1 MKKKIQQILKSV
13 FGYDEFR
20 DLQQTL
26 ILNVLA
32 KKHSLGIMPTGSGKS
47 ICYQI
52 PALIFPG
59 LTVVVSPLISL
70 MKDQVDQLRELGI
83 KATYL
88 NSSLPRS
95 EYEDIVSD
103 ISRSKY
109 KLLYIA
115 PESLLT
121 DRILWLLKSTDV
133 SLITVDEA
141 HCISEWGHDF
151 RPEYRQLADLRDH
164 FPQAAFLALTATA
177 TKTVRIDIAHILKI
191 DSPNVF
197 VSSFNRPNLYLAVE
211 LKTDAHRQI
220 IDFLKFFPNESGIIY
235 CATRKQVDEYTHFLQ
250 QKGLSVL
257 PYHAGLT
264 DSQRLHNQENFSR
277 DDVQI
282 MVATIAFGMGINK
295 PNIRYILHTDL
306 PKNIETYY
314 QQIGRAGRDGEPAS
328 CLLLFNYGD
337 LIKIK
342 YFFKEKSETEQVHEN
357 NLLQQ
362 MLRFCETDV
371 CRRQILL
378 NYFGEEYAETNCQN
392 CDNCLTDDQEKT
404 DLTVQVQKF
413 LSCIWRTKELFG
425 ANYIIN
431 ILRGSKDK
439 RLLEN
444 RHDQLSTYNIGT
456 EHSKRQWNELYSKLI
471 SARIITR
478 EEHYG
483 SLKLTPKAWDIL
495 KNKTTYMGKLR
506 PDTKPEKPV
515 PIEKI
520 ELEYDQNLFE
530 LLRAERKRIANQKNV
545 PPYVIF
551 PDKTLHELAY
561 YFPQSEES
569 LLSIHGIGEIKAISY
584 APLFL
589 PLIQK
594 YAAEHSISEIS
605 KRGSAK
611 KKSSTLKYF
620 HTAELFNS
628 GKLIHQISE
637 ELGIGTETII
647 RHLYAYLQAGHKL
660 NRIPDEQDNFP
671 DLKEIEVSFP
681 YFQSLGTEFLKPIF
695 EALNGAIPYEILRKA
710 RLIYLIMNSNSYT

>member
-26 ILNVLA
+26 IMNVLS

-52 PALIFPG
+52 PALILPG
-59 LTVVVSPLISL
+59 LTIVVTPLISL
-70 MKDQVDQLRELGI
+70 MKDQVDQLRELGV
-83 KATYL
+83 KATFL

-95 EYEDIVSD
+95 EYENIISD
-103 ISRSKY
+103 ISRKQY

-121 DRILWLLKSTDV
+121 DRILWLLKSIEV

-164 FPQAAFLALTATA
+164 FPQAIFLALTATA
-177 TKTVRIDIAHILKI
+177 TDAVRLDIARILKI
-191 DSPNVF
+191 TSPNVF
-197 VSSFNRPNLYLAVE
+197 VSSFNRPNLFLAVE
-211 LKTDAHRQI
+211 LKTDIHKQI
-220 IDFLKFFPNESGIIY
+220 TEFIKEYQQESGIIY
-235 CATRKQVDEYTHFLQ
+235 CATRKQVDEYTHYLQ

-264 DSQRLHNQENFSR
+264 DSQRLQNQEKFSR

-314 QQIGRAGRDGEPAS
+314 QQIGRAGRDGEPAT

-337 LIKIK
+337 IIKIK
-342 YFFKEKSETEQVHEN
+342 YFYKDKSETEQIHEN

-362 MLRFCETDV
+362 IVRFCEADV

-378 NYFGEEYAETNCQN
+378 QYFGEDYTKTNCQN

-404 DLTVQVQKF
+404 DLTIPVQKF
-413 LSCIWRTKELFG
+413 LSCIWRTNELFG
-425 ANYIIN
+425 AGYIIN
-431 ILRGSKDK
+431 ILRGSKEKRILDNGHDK
-439 RLLEN
+439 
-444 RHDQLSTYNIGT
+444 LSTYNIGT
-456 EHSKRQWNELYSKLI
+456 ELSKRQWNELYSKLVSAKII
-471 SARIITR
+471 SR
-478 EEHYG
+478 EEKYG
-483 SLKLTPKAWDIL
+483 SLKLTPAAWDIL
-495 KNKTTYMGKLR
+495 NKKNTYMGKLR
-506 PDTKPEKPV
+506 PETKPEKTV

-520 ELEYDQNLFE
+520 QLEYDQELFS
-530 LLRAERKRIANQKNV
+530 LLRLERKRIAVRKNI

-551 PDKTLHELAY
+551 PDKTLYEMAY

-569 LLSIHGIGEIKAISY
+569 LHNIHGVGEIKAKTY
-584 APLFL
+584 APFFL

-594 YAAEHSISEIS
+594 YAIDNNKAEIP
-605 KRGSAK
+605 KKGRKAK
-611 KKSSTLKYF
+611 TKPPKCY
-620 HTAELFNS
+620 HTAELYNS
-628 GKLIHQISE
+628 GKTIPQIAA
-637 ELGIGTETII
+637 ELNLSSKTILLHLHTYLKIGQQI
-647 RHLYAYLQAGHKL
+647 
-660 NRIPDEQDNFP
+660 NRIPDHKDNFP
-671 DLKEIEVSFP
+671 NLREIEDTFP
-681 YFQSLGTEFLKPIF
+681 HFQELGTEFIRPIF
-695 EALNGAIPYEILRKA
+695 EALNGKYSYDTLHQA
-710 RLIYLIMNSNSYT
+710 RLIYLIKSPQK

>member
-1 MKKKIQQILKSV
+1 MKNKIKQILKSV

-20 DLQQTL
+20 DLQETL
-26 ILNVLA
+26 IMNVLA
-32 KKHSLGIMPTGSGKS
+32 KNHSLGVMPTGSGKS

-70 MKDQVDQLRELGI
+70 MKDQVDQLLELGV
-83 KATYL
+83 KATFL
-88 NSSLPRS
+88 NSSLPRV
-95 EYEDIVSD
+95 EYENIVSG
-103 ISRSKY
+103 ISRAQY

-121 DRILWLLKSTDV
+121 DRILWLLKTTDV

-164 FPQAAFLALTATA
+164 FPKAVFLALTATA
-177 TKTVRIDIAHILKI
+177 TDNVRLDIARILKI

-220 IDFLKFFPNESGIIY
+220 MDFIKDFPQESGIIY
-235 CATRKQVDEYTHFLQ
+235 CATRKQVDEYTHYLQ

-362 MLRFCETDV
+362 MVRFCEADV

-378 NYFGEEYAETNCQN
+378 QYFGENYREPNCQN
-392 CDNCLTDDQEKT
+392 CDNCLTSDQEKT
-404 DLTVQVQKF
+404 DLTVPVQKF
-413 LSCIWRTKELFG
+413 LSCVWRTGELFG

-431 ILRGSKDK
+431 ILRGSTEK
-439 RLLEN
+439 RILEN
-444 RHDQLSTYNIGT
+444 HHDQLSTYNIGT
-456 EHSKRQWNELYSKLI
+456 DLSKRQWNELYSKLI
-471 SARIITR
+471 SARIILR

-483 SLKLTPKAWDIL
+483 SLKLTPSAWEIMHG
-495 KNKTTYMGKLR
+495 KSSYMGKLR
-506 PDTKPEKPV
+506 PEHKPEKPI
-515 PIEKI
+515 PAEKI
-520 ELEYDQNLFE
+520 KLDYDQNLFE
-530 LLRAERKRIANQKNV
+530 LLRAKRKKIADQKNI
-545 PPYVIF
+545 PPYVVF

-569 LLSIHGIGEIKAISY
+569 LLSIHGIGEIKARSY

-589 PLIQK
+589 PLLQK
-594 YAAEHSISEIS
+594 YAAEHSITEIF
-605 KRGSAK
+605 KKGSSK
-611 KKSSTLKYF
+611 KKSRT
-620 HTAELFNS
+620 
-628 GKLIHQISE
+628 
-637 ELGIGTETII
+637 
-647 RHLYAYLQAGHKL
+647 
-660 NRIPDEQDNFP
+660 
-671 DLKEIEVSFP
+671 
-681 YFQSLGTEFLKPIF
+681 
-695 EALNGAIPYEILRKA
+695 
-710 RLIYLIMNSNSYT
+710 